1 MSGNNKISFSLL
13 GVFIF
18 LGLSALGY
26 FLSTA
31 ALEYKMF
38 ERSVTVKGLSDRE
51 YQADIVLWPIAFT
64 VANNDLKELYNS
76 LEEQSEK
83 IQKFLKTNGL
93 TKEEI
98 SLSTP
103 VITDKIAQNYGNRH
117 NIEFRYSGS
126 QTVTVYSKNINKV
139 RTIMNA
145 LSDLG
150 KEGIVFGGDNYRT
163 QTEYLFTRLNEVKP
177 EMIEEAT
184 TKAREVAQK
193 FAADSQSK
201 LGKIKR
207 ASQGRFSIG
216 ERDKN
221 SPHIKKIRVVSTVEY
236 YLSD

>member
-1 MSGNNKISFSLL
+1 MNSNNKISFSLL

-18 LGLSALGY
+18 LGLSVLGY
-26 FLSTA
+26 FLSSA

-51 YQADIVLWPIAFT
+51 YQADMVLWPIIFT
-64 VANNDLKELYNS
+64 VANNDVKELYSS
-76 LEEQSEK
+76 LEEQSGK
-83 IQKFLKTNGL
+83 IQTFLESNGL
-93 TKEEI
+93 AKEEI

-103 VITDKIAQNYGNRH
+103 VITDKITQNYSNRH
-117 NIEFRYSGS
+117 NVEFRYSGS
-126 QTVTVYSKNINKV
+126 QTVTVYSKNIGKV

-221 SPHIKKIRVVSTVEY
+221 SPHIKKVRVVSTVEY